1 MDGTSYVSNWC
12 CQLREKAVV
21 GETVAHEISDE
32 GTLCYN
38 NLQRISDIR
47 QFSTFII
54 VAPVTESIA
63 PLPSSTF

>member
-1 MDGTSYVSNWC
+1 MDGASYVSNWC

-32 GTLCYN
+32 GTYN